1 MEAGRAWAR
10 LHARMAHLRRL
21 AAEAEVME
29 REDLNWQD
37 PRVVARVALRNDDAA
52 WEELPGAPDLPD
64 EVALEEGWLDGF
76 IEGALEILDAVEG

>member
-1 MEAGRAWAR
+1 
-10 LHARMAHLRRL
+10 
-21 AAEAEVME
+21 ME

-37 PRVVARVALRNDDAA
+37 PRVVARVALRNDDAT

-76 IEGALEILDAVEG
+76 VEGALEVLDAVEG